1 MDTAQK
7 AGNDMLNVIVD
18 KAQVLSDNVVVSTMP
33 RTESTVMHV
42 YYHAHILANHVSCF
56 EGYQGQWTP
65 VKDPPRDGC
74 SPLRYGATQEYD
86 EMTDEIRE
94 DMAKRGRLISRD
106 ELNNWLSTEQEL
118 LDVMEDAEIDLSCK
132 SDLFDVFDANLD
144 GLLHFDEMV
153 EGMLRCRGPVSKTDI
168 IAVRL
173 KTRLLVRMV
182 TKICE
187 KLDIDTEGLTA

>member
-1 MDTAQK
+1 
-7 AGNDMLNVIVD
+7 
-18 KAQVLSDNVVVSTMP
+18 
-33 RTESTVMHV
+33 
-42 YYHAHILANHVSCF
+42 
-56 EGYQGQWTP
+56 
-65 VKDPPRDGC
+65 
-74 SPLRYGATQEYD
+74 
-86 EMTDEIRE
+86 MTDEIRE